1 MLHQNIL
8 KGCIYAFAAIHAY
21 AFIIFVYNVSFF
33 AFKKRAYTKSLIV
46 MLVEARSDLESG
58 YC

>member
-21 AFIIFVYNVSFF
+21 AFIIFVYNM
-33 AFKKRAYTKSLIV
+33 SLVVVIAK
-46 MLVEARSDLESG
+46 LSSST
-58 YC
+58 C

>member
-33 AFKKRAYTKSLIV
+33 AFKKRAYTKS
-46 MLVEARSDLESG
+46 DLESG

>member
-21 AFIIFVYNVSFF
+21 AFIFVYNVS
-33 AFKKRAYTKSLIV
+33 
-46 MLVEARSDLESG
+46 LVVVIAKLSSST
-58 YC
+58 C